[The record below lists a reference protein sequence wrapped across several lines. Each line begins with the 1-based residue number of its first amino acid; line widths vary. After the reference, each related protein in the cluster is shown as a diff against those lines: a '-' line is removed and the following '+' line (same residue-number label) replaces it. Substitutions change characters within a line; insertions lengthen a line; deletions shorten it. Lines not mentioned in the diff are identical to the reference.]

1 MAKFHKT
8 VFQKDREGGE
18 QRNAP
23 LNRHLLLCRKPM
35 QHIWLKSPPASPL
48 APGACGDPP
57 KAASPRVLCRDT
69 QGASCRVPCAAQ
81 TPAKSLEKA
90 ELEPAF
96 SPGIT
101 KASRQWECLA
111 SLRVPTGLKLP
122 VLDICIY
129 ITVAELTVLGSTG
142 AL

>member
-8 VFQKDREGGE
+8 VFQKDREGGDH
-18 QRNAP
+18 RNTH
-23 LNRHLLLCRKPM
+23 LNWHLLLCRKPV
-35 QHIWLKSPPASPL
+35 QRIWLKSPPASPL
-48 APGACGDPP
+48 APGTCGDPP
-57 KAASPRVLCRDT
+57 NAASPRVLCRDT

-81 TPAKSLEKA
+81 APAKSLEKA
-90 ELEPAF
+90 ELEPAL

-101 KASRQWECLA
+101 KASRPRECLA
-111 SLRVPTGLKLP
+111 SLRVPTGLKLL
-122 VLDICIY
+122 VSDICIY